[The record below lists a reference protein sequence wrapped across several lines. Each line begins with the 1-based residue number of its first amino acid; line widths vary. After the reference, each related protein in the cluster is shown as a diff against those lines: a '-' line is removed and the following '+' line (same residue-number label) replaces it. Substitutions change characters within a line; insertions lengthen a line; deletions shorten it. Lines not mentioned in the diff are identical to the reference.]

1 MIMTKHIVFVYAAG
15 MSISML
21 ANKMNDA
28 AEKDGLDVST
38 VGVADMVAR
47 DQIAKDQP
55 IVIMIAPQ
63 VKYMHARYEE
73 EYGADYPVV
82 DINMMDYGMMK
93 GEAILQA
100 ALASERN

>member
-1 MIMTKHIVFVYAAG
+1 MIMTKHIVLVDAAG

-82 DINMMDYGMMK
+82 DINMMYYGMMK

-100 ALASERN
+100 ALASERK

>member
-1 MIMTKHIVFVYAAG
+1 MIMTKHIVLVDAAG

-55 IVIMIAPQ
+55 FVIMIAPQ

>member
-1 MIMTKHIVFVYAAG
+1 MIMTKHIVLVDAAG

-21 ANKMNDA
+21 ANKMNDT

>member
-1 MIMTKHIVFVYAAG
+1 MTKHIVLVDAAG

-21 ANKMNDA
+21 ANKMNDT

>member
-1 MIMTKHIVFVYAAG
+1 MIMTKHIVLVDAAG

-28 AEKDGLDVST
+28 SEKDGLDVST

>member
-1 MIMTKHIVFVYAAG
+1 MIMTKHIVLVDAAG

-21 ANKMNDA
+21 ANKMNDT

-100 ALASERN
+100 ALASERK

>member
-1 MIMTKHIVFVYAAG
+1 MTKHIVLVDAAG

-21 ANKMNDA
+21 ANKMNDT

-100 ALASERN
+100 ALASERK

>member
-1 MIMTKHIVFVYAAG
+1 MIMTKHIVLVDAAG

-28 AEKDGLDVST
+28 AENDGLDVST

-100 ALASERN
+100 ALASERK

>member
-1 MIMTKHIVFVYAAG
+1 MTKHIVLVDAAG

-28 AEKDGLDVST
+28 AEKYCLDVST

-63 VKYMHARYEE
+63 VKYMHARYED

-100 ALASERN
+100 ALASERK

>member
-1 MIMTKHIVFVYAAG
+1 MIMTKHIVLVDAAG

-55 IVIMIAPQ
+55 IAIMIAPQ

-100 ALASERN
+100 ALASERK

>member
-1 MIMTKHIVFVYAAG
+1 MTKHIVLVDAAG

-63 VKYMHARYEE
+63 VKYMHQRYEDD
-73 EYGADYPVV
+73 YGKDYPVV
-82 DINMMDYGMMK
+82 DINMMDYGMMR
-93 GEAILQA
+93 GANILHA
-100 ALASERN
+100 ALDAERV

>member
-1 MIMTKHIVFVYAAG
+1 MIMTKHIVLVDAAG

-21 ANKMNDA
+21 ANKMNDT
-28 AEKDGLDVST
+28 AEEDGLDVST

-100 ALASERN
+100 ALASERK

>member
-1 MIMTKHIVFVYAAG
+1 MTKHIVLVDAAG

-28 AEKDGLDVST
+28 AEKDCFDVST